1 MQNDRDFKISCPTF
15 GGYTTRLAVND
26 FDSLDEVVAAVLDQL
41 KASLLANNFES
52 LLHTLENEIE
62 KYHIHD
68 ASLESI
74 LISVDNKPLYICNHG
89 CRDVPDKA
97 EDMDLDA
104 AIGIPMTQL
113 DEDLLVQSLND
124 TRSPA
129 DDEDDDASETT
140 SLL

>member
-26 FDSLDEVVAAVLDQL
+26 FESLDEVVAAVLDQL

-52 LLHTLENEIE
+52 LLHTLENEID

-68 ASLESI
+68 TSLESI
-74 LISVDNKPLYICNHG
+74 LISVDNKPLYVCNHG
-89 CRDVPDKA
+89 CRNVPGS
-97 EDMDLDA
+97 EEVVELDA
-104 AIGIPMTQL
+104 AVGIPMTQV
-113 DEDLLVQSLND
+113 DEDILVQSLTCPQD
-124 TRSPA
+124 E
-129 DDEDDDASETT
+129 DDEDYDASETT